1 VAFFVRFTSNTRAVQ
16 RSNNF
21 LRNEM
26 RNAFP
31 FLALVLDTFEKLSS
45 VGQANQQ
52 FYKKTCIVKH
62 QTI

>member
-31 FLALVLDTFEKLSS
+31 FLALVAFVPDIHLLTKFGL
-45 VGQANQQ
+45 
-52 FYKKTCIVKH
+52 
-62 QTI
+62 